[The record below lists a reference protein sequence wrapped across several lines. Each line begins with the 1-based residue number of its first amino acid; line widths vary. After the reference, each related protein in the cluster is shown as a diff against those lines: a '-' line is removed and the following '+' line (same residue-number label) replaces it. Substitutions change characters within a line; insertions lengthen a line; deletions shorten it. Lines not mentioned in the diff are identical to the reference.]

1 MDDFLLFI
9 SKSIQIHFKK
19 NGISTKCVTS
29 HILEVATMSIK
40 NSHKI
45 QSDFF
50 FLFVER
56 RNIPLEGLPDNNQ
69 HHNQE
74 QQPETA
80 IHCRS

>member
-1 MDDFLLFI
+1 MV
-9 SKSIQIHFKK
+9 SQTNVSH
-19 NGISTKCVTS
+19 S
-29 HILEVATMSIK
+29 HISEVATIASIK
-40 NSHKI
+40 KSRTI

-56 RNIPLEGLPDNNQ
+56 SNVPLEGLPDNNQ